1 MQMLTSELAISECT
15 SSQYIRD
22 TENQFNSSQREHFI
36 LNC

>member
-1 MQMLTSELAISECT
+1 MQMLTSELAISEFT
-15 SSQYIRD
+15 STLYIRD

>member
-1 MQMLTSELAISECT
+1 MQMLTSELAISEFT